1 MIYVVQCWE
10 QLNFTRAS
18 AFNHSARS
26 FYVVCSRSNLT
37 RKMWVRESELLWD
50 VKVKYMQFG
59 KVCEI
64 KNLNSTPK
72 QYHSCLSARA
82 EYQNDH
88 IRENF
93 KFINY
98 TLFLDLFEIV
108 FCFKF
113 LFFPSQLNWYH
124 LYISRLHLLKI
135 FFPFLLLVCVLFHP
149 FLSAHISPKWILREQ
164 NESFST
170 DVSNFAPHVCASN
183 SPIWVINLQIS
194 LLSPF
199 SWVFFT
205 KSWWR
210 YLEERLTRRESFH
223 C

>member
-26 FYVVCSRSNLT
+26 FCVVCSRSNLT

-113 LFFPSQLNWYH
+113 LFCRANWTGIICTY
-124 LYISRLHLLKI
+124 LVFIFSRSSSPFFFSCVFCFILFCLHT
-135 FFPFLLLVCVLFHP
+135 FHP
-149 FLSAHISPKWILREQ
+149 
-164 NESFST
+164 NEFYENKT
-170 DVSNFAPHVCASN
+170 N
-183 SPIWVINLQIS
+183 
-194 LLSPF
+194 PF
-199 SWVFFT
+199 
-205 KSWWR
+205 
-210 YLEERLTRRESFH
+210 RLT
-223 C
+223 